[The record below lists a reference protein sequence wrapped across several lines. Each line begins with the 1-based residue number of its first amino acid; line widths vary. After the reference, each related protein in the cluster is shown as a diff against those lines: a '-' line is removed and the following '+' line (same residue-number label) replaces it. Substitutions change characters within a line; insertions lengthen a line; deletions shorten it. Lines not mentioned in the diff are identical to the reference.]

1 MGQEHSSDPEWTD
14 GVKKGERAA
23 SDLHIARL
31 SAHWQREHRKRA
43 RKFEREL
50 RKDSPQA
57 SSAERLLLGIAA
69 HDLALSDLLGR
80 SEVELAQRT
89 FALINDVALS
99 LTLARSLRQVVACR
113 EAATRRVQDV
123 LQCVGVL
130 RGQRKLEEMPR
141 FRRVA

>member
-1 MGQEHSSDPEWTD
+1 MNPNQLPDAD
-14 GVKKGERAA
+14 GSEDSPKKDTSVADA
-23 SDLHIARL
+23 HIARL
-31 SAHWQREHRKRA
+31 SAHWQREHRKRTK
-43 RKFEREL
+43 KFEREL

-57 SSAERLLLGIAA
+57 SAAERLLLGIAA

-80 SEVELAQRT
+80 SEVELGQRT
-89 FALINDVALS
+89 LALLDNAALS

-113 EAATRRVQDV
+113 EAATRRMQDV

-141 FRRVA
+141 LRRVV